1 MSHEVRL
8 WESGHVA
15 VLSASLLC
23 CSLPQDMS
31 SQQAVVE
38 SVASSL
44 KQAGLFEMVLMC
56 SDEWGEEGV
65 W

>member
-1 MSHEVRL
+1 MRCVCGRV
-8 WESGHVA
+8 GTR
-15 VLSASLLC
+15 LC
-23 CSLPQDMS
+23 CQPLSCAVSLPQDMS

-56 SDEWGEEGV
+56 SDEWREEGV